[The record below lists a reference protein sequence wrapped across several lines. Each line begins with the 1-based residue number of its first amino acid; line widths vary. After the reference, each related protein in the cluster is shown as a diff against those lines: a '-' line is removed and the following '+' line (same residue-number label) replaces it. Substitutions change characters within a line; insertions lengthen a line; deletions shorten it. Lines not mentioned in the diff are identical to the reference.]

1 MNNTYVRE
9 YRVNVNEMETS
20 FQFLF
25 RASEDQFCDY
35 LFFFFHFIRK
45 LNERIEILIL
55 RKYYIRSV

>member
-25 RASEDQFCDY
+25 RASEDQFYDY
-35 LFFFFHFIRK
+35 LFFFF
-45 LNERIEILIL
+45 ILL
-55 RKYYIRSV
+55 EN

>member
-9 YRVNVNEMETS
+9 YRVNVNEMES

-35 LFFFFHFIRK
+35 LFFFFSF
-45 LNERIEILIL
+45 
-55 RKYYIRSV
+55 Y